1 MTIISAFATVLALVF
16 IMLNAVSKFSKHIQL
31 VAGDRFKDMIKALT
45 SNPFRG
51 TVVGAFFTAFI
62 QSSAAT
68 MMMVVSLVDSGVL
81 SFYNSLGVM
90 FGANIGTTLTSQL
103 VALNFTTIAPYVVI
117 VGFLMQA
124 YDWKYKRYGKPVL
137 YFGIV
142 FLSLSLIS
150 DVVLGLQTNETFLK
164 LFESITNIYTA
175 ILFGAIAAIV
185 FQSSTITSAIVVIL
199 AGQGLLSPQIGIGIM
214 LGANI
219 GSASTSFIASLFMN
233 HGAKKTATAHVLYNV
248 IGVLFVVPFFDLFY
262 SLVNTLGGSAPQ
274 QVANAHVLFNVLSA
288 ILFLFFI
295 KPFSLLVEWVSEKA
309 YATLPIGEQKINF

>member
-31 VAGDRFKDMIKALT
+31 VAGDTFKDMIRSLT

-51 TVVGAFFTAFI
+51 TIVGTVFTALI

-68 MMMVVSLVDSGVL
+68 MMMVVSLVDSGVMT
-81 SFYNSLGVM
+81 FYSSLGVM

-103 VALNFTTIAPYVVI
+103 VALNVTSIAPYVVI
-117 VGFLMQA
+117 IGFLMYA

-142 FLSLSLIS
+142 FLSLALIS
-150 DVVLGLQTNETFLK
+150 DVVLNLQTNQSFLS
-164 LFESITNIYTA
+164 LFESITHTYSA
-175 ILFGAIAAIV
+175 IIFGALAAII

-199 AGQGLLSPQIGIGIM
+199 AGQGLLSAPIGIGIM

-233 HGAKKTATAHVLYNV
+233 HGAKKAATAHVLYNV
-248 IGVLFVVPFFDLFY
+248 IGVICIIPFFNHFT
-262 SLVNTLGGSAPQ
+262 TLIALIGGSAPQ
-274 QVANAHVLFNVLSA
+274 QVANAHVAFNILSA
-288 ILFLFFI
+288 LLFLLFI
-295 KPFSLLVEWVSEKA
+295 KPFALLVDWVSEKA
-309 YATLPIGEQKINF
+309 YKTMPLTEQKINF

>member
-1 MTIISAFATVLALVF
+1 MTILSAFSTVLALVF
-16 IMLNAVSKFSKHIQL
+16 IMLNAVSKFSKHIQI
-31 VAGDRFKDMIKALT
+31 VAGDTFKDMIRSLT

-51 TVVGAFFTAFI
+51 TIVGTVFTALI

-68 MMMVVSLVDSGVL
+68 MMMVVSLVDSGVM

-103 VALNFTTIAPYVVI
+103 VALNFTSIAPYVVI
-117 VGFLMQA
+117 LGFLMYA

-150 DVVLGLQTNETFLK
+150 DVVLGLQTNQSFLH
-164 LFESITNIYTA
+164 LFESLSNVYTA
-175 ILFGAIAAIV
+175 IIFGAIAAIV

-199 AGQGLLSPQIGIGIM
+199 AGQGLLSASIGIGIM

-233 HGAKKTATAHVLYNV
+233 HGAKKAATAHVLYNV
-248 IGVLFVVPFFDLFY
+248 IGVVCILPFLTPFY
-262 SLVNTLGGSAPQ
+262 TLIEFIGGSASQ
-274 QVANAHVLFNVLSA
+274 QVANAHVIFNIFSA
-288 ILFLFFI
+288 VFFLIFI
-295 KPFSLLVEWVSEKA
+295 KPFALFVEWVSEKA
-309 YATLPIGEQKINF
+309 YKTIPLNEQKINF

>member
-31 VAGDRFKDMIKALT
+31 VAGDTFKDMIRSLT

-51 TVVGAFFTAFI
+51 TIVGTVFTALI

-68 MMMVVSLVDSGVL
+68 MMMVVSLVDSGVMT
-81 SFYNSLGVM
+81 FYSSLGVM

-103 VALNFTTIAPYVVI
+103 VALNVTSIAPYVVI
-117 VGFLMQA
+117 IGFLMYA

-142 FLSLSLIS
+142 FLSLALIS
-150 DVVLGLQTNETFLK
+150 DVVLNLQTNQSFLS
-164 LFESITNIYTA
+164 LFKSITHTYSA
-175 ILFGAIAAIV
+175 IIFGALAAII

-199 AGQGLLSPQIGIGIM
+199 AGQGLLSAPIGIGIM

-233 HGAKKTATAHVLYNV
+233 HGAKKAATAHVLYNM
-248 IGVLFVVPFFDLFY
+248 IGVICIIPFFNHFTALIDLI
-262 SLVNTLGGSAPQ
+262 GGSAPQ
-274 QVANAHVLFNVLSA
+274 QVANAHVVFNILSA
-288 ILFLFFI
+288 LLFLLFI
-295 KPFSLLVEWVSEKA
+295 KPFALLVDWVSEKA
-309 YATLPIGEQKINF
+309 YSTIPLREQKINF

>member
-16 IMLNAVSKFSKHIQL
+16 IMLNAVSKFSKHIEL
-31 VAGDRFKDMIKALT
+31 VAGDTFKDMIRSLT

-51 TVVGAFFTAFI
+51 TIVGTVFTALI

-68 MMMVVSLVDSGVL
+68 MMMVVSLVDGGVMT
-81 SFYNSLGVM
+81 FYSSLGVM

-103 VALNFTTIAPYVVI
+103 VALNVTSLAPYVVI
-117 VGFLMQA
+117 VGFLMYA

-142 FLSLSLIS
+142 FLSLALIS
-150 DVVLGLQTNETFLK
+150 DVVLNLQTNQSFLA
-164 LFESITNIYTA
+164 LFESLSSVYSA
-175 ILFGAIAAIV
+175 ILFGALAAIV

-199 AGQGLLSPQIGIGIM
+199 AGQGLLLAPIGIGIM

-233 HGAKKTATAHVLYNV
+233 HGAKKAATAHVLYNI
-248 IGVLFVVPFFDLFY
+248 IGVICVIPFFGYFVSLIDLF
-262 SLVNTLGGSAPQ
+262 GGSAPQ
-274 QVANAHVLFNVLSA
+274 QVANAHVIFNILSA
-288 ILFLFFI
+288 LLFLLFI
-295 KPFSLLVEWVSEKA
+295 KPFAIVVEWVSEKA
-309 YATLPIGEQKINF
+309 YKTMPLTEQKINF

>member
-1 MTIISAFATVLALVF
+1 MTILSAFATVLALVF
-16 IMLNAVSKFSKHIQL
+16 IMLNAVSKFSKHVQI
-31 VAGDRFKDMIKALT
+31 VAGDRFKNIIQSLT

-51 TVVGAFFTAFI
+51 TVIGTLFTAII

-68 MMMVVSLVDSGVL
+68 MMMVVSLVDGGVM

-103 VALNFTTIAPYVVI
+103 VALHFTSLAPYVVI
-117 VGFLMQA
+117 LGFLMYA

-150 DVVLGLQTNETFLK
+150 DVVLGLQTNQSFLH
-164 LFESITNIYTA
+164 LFESIGDIYTA
-175 ILFGAIAAIV
+175 ILFGTIAAVV

-199 AGQGLLSPQIGIGIM
+199 AGQGLLSVSIGIGIM

-233 HGAKKTATAHVLYNV
+233 HGAKKAATAHVLYNV
-248 IGVLFVVPFFDLFY
+248 IGVICVIPFFKLFY
-262 SLVNTLGGSAPQ
+262 SLVSMIGGSASQ
-274 QVANAHVLFNVLSA
+274 QVANAHVVFNILSA
-288 ILFLFFI
+288 GFFLIFI
-295 KPFSLLVEWVSEKA
+295 KPFALFVEWISEKTYKTIPLA
-309 YATLPIGEQKINF
+309 EQKINF

>member
-16 IMLNAVSKFSKHIQL
+16 IMLNAVSKFSKHVQL
-31 VAGDRFKDMIKALT
+31 VAGDRFKNMIKALT

-51 TVVGAFFTAFI
+51 TVVGAFFTALI

-81 SFYNSLGVM
+81 TFYNSLGVM

-103 VALNFTTIAPYVVI
+103 VALNFTSLAPYVVI
-117 VGFLMQA
+117 IGFLM
-124 YDWKYKRYGKPVL
+124 YVREWKYQRYGKPVL

-150 DVVLGLQTNETFLK
+150 DVVLSLQTNQNFLH
-164 LFESITNIYTA
+164 LFKSITNIYTA
-175 ILFGAIAAIV
+175 IVFGAIAAVV

-199 AGQGLLSPQIGIGIM
+199 TGQGLLSVEIGIGIM

-233 HGAKKTATAHVLYNV
+233 HGAKKAATAHVLYNV
-248 IGVLFVVPFFDLFY
+248 IGVLVIIPFFSVFY
-262 SLVNTLGGSAPQ
+262 SAIGAIGGSAPQ
-274 QVANAHVLFNVLSA
+274 QVANAHVFFNIISA

-309 YATLPIGEQKINF
+309 YQTIPLGESKINF